1 MLTLRPHEIG
11 IAVGYSRHGRP
22 LIAIAAGECC
32 KPAFAHQA
40 TIVVCA
46 AVCWAYLR
54 NAAGGAAKRAGT
66 DAAPSGARGAQC
78 HADVPGD
85 GASAPNSTEPQGRL
99 AGVTGV
105 YEKRGRHH
113 DQGCER
119 RPLEIRR
126 L

>member
-1 MLTLRPHEIG
+1 MLTFRPHEID
-11 IAVGYSRHGRP
+11 IAVGHGHHGRF
-22 LIAIAAGECC
+22 LLAIPACERC

-54 NAAGGAAKRAGT
+54 DAAGGAAKRAGT

-85 GASAPNSTEPQGRL
+85 GAPAPNSTEPQGRL
-99 AGVTGV
+99 AGVAGV
-105 YEKRGRHH
+105 YEKRG
-113 DQGCER
+113 
-119 RPLEIRR
+119 
-126 L
+126 